1 MNKNKKEDI
10 KRFLIENIAPLLLAV
25 LGALIMLVVGKV

>member
-10 KRFLIENIAPLLLAV
+10 KEFLIENIAPLLLAG
-25 LGALIMLVVGKV
+25 LGVLIMLALGKV